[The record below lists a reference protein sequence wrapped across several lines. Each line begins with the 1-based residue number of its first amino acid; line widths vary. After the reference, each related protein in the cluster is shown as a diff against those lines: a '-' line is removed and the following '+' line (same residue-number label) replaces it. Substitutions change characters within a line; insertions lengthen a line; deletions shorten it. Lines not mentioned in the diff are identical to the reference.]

1 MQDHNPSRKEV
12 ISCVLTLPISLL
24 PIPTRRFRSV
34 SRFPKDTADE
44 QIAALSDEGYVT
56 AHFWFHNALI
66 ACLVLTAFSL
76 PKAEGGEKKA

>member
-1 MQDHNPSRKEV
+1 MSAPRRCSYLTR
-12 ISCVLTLPISLL
+12 SCFTVRPCFLL
-24 PIPTRRFRSV
+24 STFLR
-34 SRFPKDTADE
+34 RFPKDTADE